1 MKGMT
6 DKELKEYRKRRN
18 AERNRELRRRKG
30 MEINTRKREKR
41 RAEKAIITEPIEYE
55 VKEIKKV
62 KELPKMRTE
71 PKEEITKRNYIGFIK
86 RLYKKYR
93 GEELEEDADIIL
105 KIKEKAYKAI
115 NISRQF
121 KSLIIDNFEKIRGS
135 REEAKTT
142 YIIFRGVR
150 GFTDIEKRLYGY
162 VLDYQEQ
169 YQEKRSIV
177 KEEDKD
183 NLKISFDK
191 DEIIK
196 NIEKIEDNIDKT
208 IYGTMMMLRCRL
220 GDLNH
225 TIITKDKEDIKDENN
240 NWIYDDKLYIN
251 KTKNK
256 KKNIIDI
263 PKEVKE
269 LYGEREGYLFGKEIN
284 ESTLS
289 GRIGVITKKIYGKS
303 YTYLNIRH
311 CYATYI
317 NEKGSSYKERQ
328 ETAKQAG
335 HRVEE
340 QLQYAYRV
348 AE

>member
-6 DKELKEYRKRRN
+6 EGELKEYRKRRN
-18 AERNRELRRRKG
+18 AERNRELRGRKG
-30 MEINTRKREKR
+30 EDINRGKREKR
-41 RAEKAIITEPIEYE
+41 RAGKAIIIEPIEYE

-71 PKEEITKRNYIGFIK
+71 PKEEITKSNYIGFIK
-86 RLYKKYR
+86 RLYKKYS
-93 GEELEEDADIIL
+93 GKELEDTSDIIL
-105 KIKEKAYKAI
+105 KIKEKVYKAL

-121 KSLIIDNFEKIRGS
+121 KGLIIDNFERIRGS
-135 REEAKTT
+135 REETKTT

-150 GFTDIEKRLYGY
+150 GFTEIEKRLYGY

-169 YQEKRSIV
+169 YQEKRSVV
-177 KEEDKD
+177 KEEDIE
-183 NLKISFDK
+183 NLKISFERE
-191 DEIIK
+191 EILK
-196 NIEKIEDNIDKT
+196 NIERIEDGIDRI
-208 IYGTMMMLRCRL
+208 IYGTMMMLRCRI

-225 TIITKDKEDIKDENN
+225 TKITKDKEDLKDEKR
-240 NWIYDDKLYIN
+240 NWIYMDKIYIN

-263 PKEVKE
+263 PKDVQD
-269 LYGEREGYLFGKEIN
+269 LYGDREGYLFGKEIN
-284 ESTLS
+284 GSTLS
-289 GRIGVITKKIYGKS
+289 ERIGVITNRIYGKS

-317 NEKGSSYKERQ
+317 NNKGSSYKERY
-328 ETAKQAG
+328 ETAKQSG
-335 HRVEE
+335 HRIEE